1 MTAKKTKP
9 QNNEE
14 FPVAEAQPTYT
25 NWAKQ
30 VMDELLGAE
39 QKWFELASEQ
49 NALTLKAVREGVELY
64 RTTPAMPLTNWAKQ
78 GLENLL
84 EIQKKWLE
92 NATQQRNQ
100 LLNQGEEATAATL
113 ANEADAA
120 TEGRFIPDFARQQL
134 DTLIEARRRWLDFAE
149 QQNTQFIQGLQE
161 ALGLKEPSVPSSL
174 TRMSQQLLDNYLEAQ
189 KRWLGFIAP
198 VPAVQP
204 TESVTF

>member
-1 MTAKKTKP
+1 MTTKKTEP
-9 QNNEE
+9 LNNEE
-14 FPVAEAQPTYT
+14 IPVAEAQPTYT
-25 NWAKQ
+25 NWVKQ

-39 QKWFELASEQ
+39 KKWFELASEQ
-49 NALTLKAVREGVELY
+49 NALTLRTVREGVELY

-100 LLNQGEEATAATL
+100 LLNQGAEATAATL
-113 ANEADAA
+113 ANEGDAA
-120 TEGRFIPDFARQQL
+120 TAGRFIPDFARQQL
-134 DTLIEARRRWLDFAE
+134 DSLIEARRRWLDFAE

-161 ALGLKEPSVPSSL
+161 TLGLKEPSVPASL

-189 KRWLGFIAP
+189 KRWLGFITPAP
-198 VPAVQP
+198 SVPQ
-204 TESVTF
+204 TDSVA